1 METHWNED
9 SQQNS
14 HEYVSSEQKEKDL
27 TYPIYSEKA
36 EGGTV
41 ELSRCQ
47 SGYIIHVKTDK
58 RSKYD
63 ENTST
68 EFICNNYQCLDNF
81 WTLDEMILNM
91 ESAEV
96 YRSTLPNVMDSDDN
110 QEDEITKQFA
120 QEKAKKRIITSV
132 SKF

>member
-1 METHWNED
+1 M
-9 SQQNS
+9 
-14 HEYVSSEQKEKDL
+14 
-27 TYPIYSEKA
+27 
-36 EGGTV
+36 
-41 ELSRCQ
+41 
-47 SGYIIHVKTDK
+47 KTDK